1 MGQFFGRGHKGAV
14 QHLRPLELALSFAAL
29 TGRHYD
35 TKLEAAQ
42 RLGLNVLRLE
52 LFAFATV
59 AVAHNAVRHP
69 LMIAL
74 TPSQRR
80 AVMDASSVFSFC
92 LWTDGRE
99 GLAQRLPAVLDGP
112 HYTAFKRAVDWRQ
125 YWSFADLVR
134 ERGAEYGPFLH
145 TAAPDSGPLGVD
157 LGNAIARRVLGH
169 GNRPGPMEM
178 LWCAGLFQDVS
189 TTTAAALNSYR
200 YRPDPRADAAAAPD
214 EPDTDL
220 ILACRACGQ
229 KNRIRAGR
237 PRGEAICGRCRAPL

>member
-1 MGQFFGRGHKGAV
+1 
-14 QHLRPLELALSFAAL
+14 
-29 TGRHYD
+29 
-35 TKLEAAQ
+35 
-42 RLGLNVLRLE
+42 
-52 LFAFATV
+52 
-59 AVAHNAVRHP
+59 
-69 LMIAL
+69 
-74 TPSQRR
+74 
-80 AVMDASSVFSFC
+80 
-92 LWTDGRE
+92 
-99 GLAQRLPAVLDGP
+99 VLDGP